1 MPHDLDPLL
10 VDVMNHFHVRGT
22 LPSSIISVMH
32 DAALHAQ
39 LLIGTGK
46 SREEAIVE
54 AVRLYQS
61 EVYAQHA

>member
-1 MPHDLDPLL
+1 MPHDLDPLI
-10 VDVMNHFHVRGT
+10 DEVMDHFQVRGT
-22 LPSSIISVMH
+22 VPNSILSVFH

-46 SREEAIVE
+46 SREEAVVE